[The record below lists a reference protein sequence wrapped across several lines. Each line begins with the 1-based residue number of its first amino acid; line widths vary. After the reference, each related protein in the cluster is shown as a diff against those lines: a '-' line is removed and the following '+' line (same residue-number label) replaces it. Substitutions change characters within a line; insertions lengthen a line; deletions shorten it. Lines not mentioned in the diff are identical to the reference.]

1 MSDYKYSIEA
11 KNVNKTFIKKTQEVK
26 ALIDFSITIK
36 KGTIHGLLGPNGAGK
51 STFINI
57 LGGLVKKNSG
67 EVNVCGINIDKNIK
81 LSKFKIGI
89 VPQELN
95 IDPFFSP
102 AELLE
107 LQAGLYGVPKK
118 KRKTDEILE
127 NLKLTDQRNAYAR
140 TLSGGMRRRLLI
152 GKALVH
158 DPEIIILD
166 EPTAGVDIDIRT
178 SVWNYIK
185 RISGQ
190 GKTVC
195 LTTHYLEEAENLCDN
210 ITIINHGKKIIEGS
224 KNDLLNIIS
233 TKSVTFVLNK
243 NIDIPKDLKDFNAF
257 IDNGELKLS
266 YDKNKTNIKKIID
279 ILNINKIDFKEGS
292 VEDFKKL
299 GFEDAFEISAEHN
312 LGFEKLIKQILKHLP
327 ESETQEDI
335 NHPKIT
341 IIGKP
346 NVGKSSLLNAI
357 SKQDLMITSP
367 VSGTTIDAVEFEI
380 NYKGKK
386 YRFVDTAGVKK
397 KSKTILKE
405 EKLSTSKSFSA
416 IEYAD
421 LCLMVLDGSDQFN
434 EQDLKLISKIND
446 VGRSMII
453 VINKLDLFKGEE
465 KKVLERL
472 ALMAPYLD
480 SYPKVFL
487 PQS

>member
-11 KNVNKTFIKKTQEVK
+11 KNVNKTFLKKTQEVE

-185 RISGQ
+185 RISGE

-233 TKSVTFVLNK
+233 TKSVTFILNK
-243 NIDIPKDLKDFNAF
+243 NIDIPKDLKEFNPV
-257 IDNGELKLS
+257 IDSGVLKLS
-266 YDKNKTNIKKIID
+266 YDKNKTNLKKIID
-279 ILNINKIDFKEGS
+279 ILNRNKIDFKEINTFEGDL
-292 VEDFKKL
+292 ED
-299 GFEDAFEISAEHN
+299 
-312 LGFEKLIKQILKHLP
+312 
-327 ESETQEDI
+327 
-335 NHPKIT
+335 
-341 IIGKP
+341 
-346 NVGKSSLLNAI
+346 
-357 SKQDLMITSP
+357 
-367 VSGTTIDAVEFEI
+367 
-380 NYKGKK
+380 
-386 YRFVDTAGVKK
+386 
-397 KSKTILKE
+397 
-405 EKLSTSKSFSA
+405 
-416 IEYAD
+416 
-421 LCLMVLDGSDQFN
+421 
-434 EQDLKLISKIND
+434 
-446 VGRSMII
+446 
-453 VINKLDLFKGEE
+453 
-465 KKVLERL
+465 
-472 ALMAPYLD
+472 
-480 SYPKVFL
+480 VFL
-487 PQS
+487 KVVNKK

>member
-11 KNVNKTFIKKTQEVK
+11 KNVNKTFFKKNQEVK

-233 TKSVTFVLNK
+233 TKSVTFILNK
-243 NIDIPKDLKDFNAF
+243 NIDIPKDLKEFNPV
-257 IDNGELKLS
+257 IDNEVLKLS

-279 ILNINKIDFKEGS
+279 ILNRNKIDFKEINTFEGDL
-292 VEDFKKL
+292 ED
-299 GFEDAFEISAEHN
+299 
-312 LGFEKLIKQILKHLP
+312 
-327 ESETQEDI
+327 
-335 NHPKIT
+335 
-341 IIGKP
+341 
-346 NVGKSSLLNAI
+346 
-357 SKQDLMITSP
+357 
-367 VSGTTIDAVEFEI
+367 
-380 NYKGKK
+380 
-386 YRFVDTAGVKK
+386 
-397 KSKTILKE
+397 
-405 EKLSTSKSFSA
+405 
-416 IEYAD
+416 
-421 LCLMVLDGSDQFN
+421 
-434 EQDLKLISKIND
+434 
-446 VGRSMII
+446 
-453 VINKLDLFKGEE
+453 
-465 KKVLERL
+465 
-472 ALMAPYLD
+472 
-480 SYPKVFL
+480 VFL
-487 PQS
+487 KVVNKK

>member
-11 KNVNKTFIKKTQEVK
+11 KNVNKVFFKRSQKIN
-26 ALIDFSITIK
+26 ALADFSIKLK

-67 EVNVCGINIDKNIK
+67 EVNICGINIDKNIK

-158 DPEIIILD
+158 DPEMIILD

-185 RISGQ
+185 KISKE
-190 GKTVC
+190 GKTIC

-210 ITIINHGKKIIEGS
+210 ITIINEGKKVIEGS
-224 KNDLLNIIS
+224 KNELLNIIS
-233 TKSVTFVLNK
+233 TKSVAFVLNK
-243 NIDIPKDLKDFNAF
+243 NNNIPKELNEYKPVLS
-257 IDNGELKLS
+257 NGILKLS

-279 ILNINKIDFKEGS
+279 ILNINQIDFKEINTFES
-292 VEDFKKL
+292 DLEDVF
-299 GFEDAFEISAEHN
+299 
-312 LGFEKLIKQILKHLP
+312 IKVVNK
-327 ESETQEDI
+327 
-335 NHPKIT
+335 N
-341 IIGKP
+341 
-346 NVGKSSLLNAI
+346 NA
-357 SKQDLMITSP
+357 
-367 VSGTTIDAVEFEI
+367 SG
-380 NYKGKK
+380 
-386 YRFVDTAGVKK
+386 
-397 KSKTILKE
+397 
-405 EKLSTSKSFSA
+405 
-416 IEYAD
+416 
-421 LCLMVLDGSDQFN
+421 
-434 EQDLKLISKIND
+434 
-446 VGRSMII
+446 
-453 VINKLDLFKGEE
+453 
-465 KKVLERL
+465 
-472 ALMAPYLD
+472 
-480 SYPKVFL
+480 
-487 PQS
+487 

>member
-11 KNVNKTFIKKTQEVK
+11 KNVNKTFLKKTQEVK
-26 ALIDFSITIK
+26 ALVDFSITIK

-57 LGGLVKKNSG
+57 LGGLVKKNLG

-233 TKSVTFVLNK
+233 TKSVTFILNK
-243 NIDIPKDLKDFNAF
+243 NIDIPKDLKDFNPV
-257 IDNGELKLS
+257 IDNGVLKLS

-279 ILNINKIDFKEGS
+279 ILNRNKTDFKEINTFEGDL
-292 VEDFKKL
+292 ED
-299 GFEDAFEISAEHN
+299 
-312 LGFEKLIKQILKHLP
+312 
-327 ESETQEDI
+327 
-335 NHPKIT
+335 
-341 IIGKP
+341 
-346 NVGKSSLLNAI
+346 
-357 SKQDLMITSP
+357 
-367 VSGTTIDAVEFEI
+367 
-380 NYKGKK
+380 
-386 YRFVDTAGVKK
+386 
-397 KSKTILKE
+397 
-405 EKLSTSKSFSA
+405 
-416 IEYAD
+416 
-421 LCLMVLDGSDQFN
+421 
-434 EQDLKLISKIND
+434 
-446 VGRSMII
+446 
-453 VINKLDLFKGEE
+453 
-465 KKVLERL
+465 
-472 ALMAPYLD
+472 
-480 SYPKVFL
+480 VFL
-487 PQS
+487 KVVNKK